1 MCLEDYISVLFLSY
15 SISSG
20 ALESLDL
27 LLSRSI
33 TIIPLHNTIILIIT
47 HLSTPK
53 KIKLSQVRR
62 KEAEQDAAD
71 RAAQSEAQEK
81 EDSANAKRGAE
92 EDEAAV
98 EAEGGSEAEK
108 VGLGRSLSLSL
119 KLKGLFL
126 YTGILVV
133 SCFMQSGA
141 LDSSIV
147 LQSYSITSLA

>member
-1 MCLEDYISVLFLSY
+1 M
-15 SISSG
+15 
-20 ALESLDL
+20 
-27 LLSRSI
+27 
-33 TIIPLHNTIILIIT
+33 
-47 HLSTPK
+47 
-53 KIKLSQVRR
+53 RR

-108 VGLGRSLSLSL
+108 VGLGRSLSL